1 MKFTIYDNDNRPYLC
16 KLEGMLN
23 YLNLENIEVEV
34 VNGNENIYLNFQ
46 ENYAQIV
53 PDNSCYLC
61 KIEDLNFAYITR
73 DPERHIRFIYKNTP
87 IISYTYIVP
96 RKKIRKWGALGENSK
111 SNHVAYDRMIK
122 FLRNDNNPDKTFVEE
137 IEEHLKDEMR
147 ELTEKEQEKLEQA
160 RKNKEN
166 KTIRIWEKEI

>member
-1 MKFTIYDNDNRPYLC
+1 MKFTIYNNDNRPYLC

-23 YLNLENIEVEV
+23 YLNLESIEVEV

-46 ENYAQIV
+46 KNYARIE
-53 PDNSCYLC
+53 PDNSYYLC
-61 KIEDLNFAYITR
+61 EIEDLNFAYITR
-73 DPERHIRFIYKNTP
+73 DPEPLKRLYHNSQP

-96 RKKIRKWGALGENSK
+96 RKKIRKWGAMGENSK

-122 FLRNDNNPDKTFVEE
+122 FLRNDNNHNKTFVEE
-137 IEEHLKDEMR
+137 IEEYLKDEMR

-160 RKNKEN
+160 RKNKE
-166 KTIRIWEKEI
+166 KIIIQIWRK